1 MVVLSANI
9 PHYHYLA
16 EALNREGLL
25 DCYHTSWSLFPGQSP
40 PRWLPAQLRRRLE
53 TRRLSGVPRNAVRNH
68 LLPEAMQKLL
78 LAAGGSPSFA
88 HEINNR
94 MFDRRVGKTFGHAK
108 IYHFVNTLGA
118 WSAERARSQGLVVVC
133 DTRQEHPEF
142 QRAVLLKE
150 AQKREVSIVPD
161 LRMERRMIRELSFS
175 HHVIVPS
182 EYCKRTLVAYGCPA
196 EHISILPYGVDLE
209 MFKPVQRRPRAGPTR
224 LLFVGTLSLRKGVLY
239 LLEAMRLLNSRKFE
253 LTCIGT
259 VDPSI
264 KRLLQPF
271 KSDFV
276 FIPSMPKVDLVRS
289 YATFDAFILPS
300 LADAFP
306 LVILEAA
313 ASGLPVI
320 ATDHVGSADWL
331 RKTGGGLIVPSGQT
345 AALADAI
352 EKLSDPDLRM
362 SMSRANIEARGS
374 LHWKHYESNLVSIYR
389 RAILPL
395 AGAA

>member
-16 EALNREGLL
+16 EALNSEGLL
-25 DCYHTSWSLFPGQSP
+25 DCYHTSWTLFPGQP
-40 PRWLPAQLRRRLE
+40 PPLYLPAQLRRRLE
-53 TRRLSGVPRNAVRNH
+53 TRRLSGVPRNVVRNH
-68 LLPEAMQKLL
+68 FLPEAMQKLL
-78 LAAGGSPSFA
+78 LAAGGSQSLA

-94 MFDRRVGKTFGHAK
+94 MLDRSVGQTFGRAR
-108 IYHFVNTLGA
+108 IFHFVNTLGA
-118 WSAERARSQGLVVVC
+118 WSAERARKQGLVVVC

-142 QRAVLLKE
+142 QKNVLLKE
-150 AQKREVSIVPD
+150 AQKRGVNSVPD
-161 LRMERRMIRELSFS
+161 LRMEHRMIRELSVS
-175 HHVIVPS
+175 HHVIAPS
-182 EYCKRTLVAYGCPA
+182 EYCKRTLVVHGYPA
-196 EHISILPYGVDLE
+196 KDISILPYGVDLE
-209 MFKPVQRRPRAGPTR
+209 MFQPVQRRPSVGPTR

-239 LLEAMRLLNSRKFE
+239 LLEALRLLKSQRFE

-259 VDPSI
+259 VDPDV
-264 KRLLQPF
+264 KHLLKPF

-276 FIPSMPKVDLVRS
+276 YLPSMPKVDLVRS
-289 YATFDAFILPS
+289 YASFDAFILPS

-331 RKTGGGLIVPSGQT
+331 RKTGGGMIVPPGQPI
-345 AALADAI
+345 ALAEAI
-352 EKLSDPDLRM
+352 EKLSDPDLRT

-374 LHWKHYESNLVSIYR
+374 LDWKQYEKNLISIYR